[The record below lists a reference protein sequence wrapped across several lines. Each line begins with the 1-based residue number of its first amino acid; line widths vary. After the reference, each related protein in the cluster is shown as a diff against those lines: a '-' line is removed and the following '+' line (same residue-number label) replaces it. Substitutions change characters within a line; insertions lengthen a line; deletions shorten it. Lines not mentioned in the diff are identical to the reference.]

1 MRLSTKGEYGLLAII
16 DLALNSNN
24 GPVKT
29 MEISERQGIP
39 QQYLNQ
45 LLLILKKA
53 GLISSFRGRQGGY
66 RLNQNVRSI
75 SLLDVVIALEGP
87 IENIN
92 FLGQNDSTA
101 NSTEHVLRNLWC
113 QLLSDAEKLLK
124 TTTLEEVC
132 ERRKELDKEI
142 MYYI

>member
-66 RLNQNVRSI
+66 RLNQNARSI

-92 FLGQNDSTA
+92 FLD
-101 NSTEHVLRNLWC
+101 HL
-113 QLLSDAEKLLK
+113 
-124 TTTLEEVC
+124 
-132 ERRKELDKEI
+132 
-142 MYYI
+142 

>member
-24 GPVKT
+24 SPVKT
-29 MEISERQGIP
+29 IQISERQGIP
-39 QQYLNQ
+39 KQYLNQ
-45 LLLILKKA
+45 LLLILKRA
-53 GLISSFRGRQGGY
+53 GLITSSRGRQGGY
-66 RLNQNVRSI
+66 RLTQNARSI

-92 FLGQNDSTA
+92 FLGQNDSTS
-101 NSTEHVLRNLWC
+101 NPSEHVLRDLWC
-113 QLLSDAEKLLK
+113 QILSDSENLLK

-132 ERRKELDKEI
+132 ERMKELDKEI

>member
-24 GPVKT
+24 SPVKT
-29 MEISERQGIP
+29 IQISERQGIP
-39 QQYLNQ
+39 KQYLNQ
-45 LLLILKKA
+45 LLLILKRA
-53 GLISSFRGRQGGY
+53 GLITSSRGRQGGY
-66 RLNQNVRSI
+66 RLNQNARSI

-92 FLGQNDSTA
+92 FLGQNESTS
-101 NSTEHVLRNLWC
+101 NPSEHVLRDLWC
-113 QLLSDAEKLLK
+113 QILSDAENLLK

-132 ERRKELDKEI
+132 ERMKELDKEI